1 MYIAMKYPLKQIA
14 ENISGIWVNK
24 KYDLLLGLPPHNT
37 FTFADNTGEGIN
49 GEYFIIQPSEDHFPT
64 LRLID
69 SEGMNHDYVINELI
83 IFDTLIISHEGEIIH
98 FKNVPPDEY
107 EQQ

>member
-1 MYIAMKYPLKQIA
+1 MKYPLKDIA
-14 ENISGIWVNK
+14 KNISGIWVNEQ
-24 KYDLLLGLPPHNT
+24 YDLLLGLPPHAT
-37 FTFADNTGEGIN
+37 FSFADNTGEGLN
-49 GEYFIIQPSEDHFPT
+49 GEYFIVQPSDNHYPI

-69 SEGMNHDYVINELI
+69 STGMSHDYVINELI
-83 IFDTLIISHEGEIIH
+83 VFDTLIISNEGEIIH